1 MTGLFAAFRGSASM
15 KKHVWL
21 AAIAA
26 PLLLAG
32 CQGQAISP
40 SASGAPIGAEVV
52 DGRPIVPGQPTGTL
66 VGQKVIEV
74 RSDLNRLQTAVQ
86 QQSLKHQDLRNS
98 AERNAAGYQTTVG
111 AINGK
116 LQMGTTPGNPMVT
129 AAWQQA
135 QAQLD
140 QIGSDLDQMN
150 RLSNDVANNAAFSSY
165 LLDSIR
171 AAYTVS
177 GAVDEDH
184 RQLRILED
192 QVNQTTVSVDRLLNQ
207 LSEDISRQTNFL
219 GTERSNLT
227 MLASSVSTGQIYGTT
242 LASRAYAPPAQPA
255 LPPLA
260 GMSTGRPLV
269 VIRFD
274 RPNVDYEQALY
285 QAAAK
290 ALEMRPN
297 AAFDVVG
304 VAPAMG
310 QPAQVA
316 LNSDIARTNANRVS
330 RSLLNMGLPPD
341 RIGIAQVNDPNTQ
354 VNEVHVYVR

>member
-1 MTGLFAAFRGSASM
+1 M
-15 KKHVWL
+15 KKQFWL
-21 AAIAA
+21 AAVAAA
-26 PLLLAG
+26 PLILGG
-32 CQGQAISP
+32 CEFFNNAIRP
-40 SASGAPIGAEVV
+40 SVSGAPVGANVASSAQV
-52 DGRPIVPGQPTGTL
+52 PPGQPTGTL
-66 VGQKVIEV
+66 VGTKVIEV
-74 RSDLNRLQTAVQ
+74 RSDLNRLQQAVQ
-86 QQSLKHQDLRNS
+86 QQALKHQELRSS

-116 LQMGTTPGNPMVT
+116 LQMGTTPGNPAVT
-129 AAWQQA
+129 GAWQQA
-135 QAQLD
+135 QGQLD

-150 RLSNDVANNAAFSSY
+150 RLSNDVSNNAAFSSY

-192 QVNQTTVSVDRLLNQ
+192 QTNQTTVSIDRLLNQ
-207 LSEDISRQTNFL
+207 LSEDMSRQTNFL
-219 GTERSNLT
+219 ATERSNLT
-227 MLASSVSTGQIYGTT
+227 TLAAGVNSGQVYGTT
-242 LASRAYAPPAQPA
+242 LAARSYAPPAQPA
-255 LPPLA
+255 LPPMA

-274 RPNVDYEQALY
+274 RNNVNYEQALY
-285 QAAAK
+285 QATSK
-290 ALEMRPN
+290 ALELRPN

-341 RIGIAQVNDPNTQ
+341 RVGIAQVTDPNAQ

>member
-1 MTGLFAAFRGSASM
+1 M

-21 AAIAA
+21 AAVAVA
-26 PLLLAG
+26 PLLLGG
-32 CQGQAISP
+32 CEFVNSAVVP
-40 SASGAPIGAEVV
+40 SVSGAPVGANVAAGV
-52 DGRPIVPGQPTGTL
+52 STVPGQPTGTL

-74 RSDLNRLQTAVQ
+74 RSDLSRLQQAVQ
-86 QQSLKHQDLRNS
+86 QQSLKHQELRGS

-116 LQMGTTPGNPMVT
+116 LQMGTTPGNPVVT

-135 QAQLD
+135 QVQLD

-150 RLSNDVANNAAFSSY
+150 RLSNDVANNAAFTSY

-192 QVNQTTVSVDRLLNQ
+192 QTNQTTVSIDRLLNQ

-227 MLASSVSTGQIYGTT
+227 MLASGVSAGQVYGTT
-242 LASRAYAPPAQPA
+242 LASRSYAPPAQPA

-274 RPNVDYEQALY
+274 RPNVNYEQALY

-290 ALEMRPN
+290 ALELRPN

>member
-1 MTGLFAAFRGSASM
+1 M

-21 AAIAA
+21 AAVAAA
-26 PLLLAG
+26 PLMLGGCEFFNNALA
-32 CQGQAISP
+32 P
-40 SASGAPIGAEVV
+40 SVSGAPIGADVHNTAS
-52 DGRPIVPGQPTGTL
+52 VPTGQPTGTL
-66 VGQKVIEV
+66 VGTRVIEI
-74 RSDLNRLQTAVQ
+74 RSDLNRLQQAVQ
-86 QQSLKHQDLRNS
+86 QQTLKHQELRGS

-111 AINGK
+111 AIQGK

-129 AAWQQA
+129 SAWQQA
-135 QAQLD
+135 QNQLD

-150 RLSNDVANNAAFSSY
+150 RLQNDVANNAAFSSY

-171 AAYTVS
+171 ASYTVS

-184 RQLRILED
+184 RQLRALED
-192 QVNQTTVSVDRLLNQ
+192 QTNQTTVSIDRLLNQ
-207 LSEDISRQTNFL
+207 LSEDVSRQTNFL
-219 GTERSNLT
+219 ANERSNLT
-227 MLASSVSTGQIYGTT
+227 TLAAGVNNGQVYGTT
-242 LASRAYAPPAQPA
+242 LAARSYAPPAQPA
-255 LPPLA
+255 LPPMA

-274 RPNVDYEQALY
+274 RANVNYEQALY
-285 QAAAK
+285 QATSK
-290 ALEMRPN
+290 ALELRPN

-316 LNSDIARTNANRVS
+316 LNSDIARTNANKVS

-341 RIGIAQVNDPNTQ
+341 RVGIAQVTDPNAQ